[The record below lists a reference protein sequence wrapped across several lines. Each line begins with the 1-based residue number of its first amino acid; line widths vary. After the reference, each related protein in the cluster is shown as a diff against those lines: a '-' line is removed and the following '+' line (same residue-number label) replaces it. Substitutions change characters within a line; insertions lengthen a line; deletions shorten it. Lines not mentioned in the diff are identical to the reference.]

1 MGRKVGLVI
10 AALFAAACGGATE
23 PPAPDACDGL
33 AGDYDVALAPVGTV
47 QPSQAFSLSL
57 SATGTACSALI
68 APSGYPAVTL
78 PARLDAGAL
87 RLDDTSGPELPT
99 LTAGWYW
106 GLHFYRE
113 YHFKEL
119 SLARAATGALS
130 GAASALVDVQW
141 AEDDICSVDVD
152 QSWSGTLGPDVT
164 PPGLRAGGRSVIA
177 PKRPSSD
184 CFSPTGGK
192 ARPGL
197 PAAILPWETLAVEAT
212 EPVPGLS
219 AGLSLELGGVALAT
233 SWTDAPFAPDVWA
246 WTALDDWDA
255 VRGKTLTVRAAASL
269 RDRAGHALVERAL
282 PVSVLDVGPALA
294 SHDFDKLGNV
304 AVFGDATLEGGV
316 LRVEAPCNSGT
327 GGVAGRL
334 RSRGADAVRM
344 RLRADGGTSVLID
357 VAGKSGRHYTGQS
370 PFGGEWA
377 TVDVP
382 IDSESEV
389 GFSVVP
395 NSLCHWTT
403 SAVVWVDRV
412 WVE

>member
-1 MGRKVGLVI
+1 MI
-10 AALFAAACGGATE
+10 AALFGAACGGTTE
-23 PPAPDACDGL
+23 AQPPDACDGL
-33 AGDYDVALAPVGTV
+33 AGNYDVALAPVGTA
-47 QPSQAFSLSL
+47 QAAQAFSLSL
-57 SATGTACSALI
+57 SAAGTACSAVI

-78 PARLDAGAL
+78 AARLDANSVQ
-87 RLDDTSGPELPT
+87 LDDTTGPELPT
-99 LTAGWYW
+99 LTTGWYW

-113 YHFKEL
+113 YHFKKL
-119 SLARAATGALS
+119 SLARNAHGALS
-130 GAASALVDVQW
+130 GAASAVVDVQW

-164 PPGLRAGGRSVIA
+164 PPALRAGGRSVIA

-184 CFSPTGGK
+184 CFSPTGGA

-219 AGLSLELGGVALAT
+219 AGLSIEMGGSALAA
-233 SWTDAPFAPDVWA
+233 SWTDAPFAANVWA
-246 WTALDDWDA
+246 WTALADWDA
-255 VRGKTLTVRAAASL
+255 VRGKTLTVRAAAAL
-269 RDRAGHALVERAL
+269 RDRAGHALVERTL

-316 LRVEAPCNSGT
+316 LRIEAPCNSGT

-334 RSRGADAVRM
+334 STQGADAVRI
-344 RLRADGGTSVLID
+344 RLRAESGTSVLID
-357 VAGKSGRHYTGQS
+357 VAGKSGRHYTAPS
-370 PFGGEWA
+370 PSGGEWT

-389 GFSVVP
+389 GFSIVP

-403 SAVVWVDRV
+403 SAVAWVDRV
-412 WVE
+412 WAE